1 MMVEYRDKLKKKD
14 DEYNSMQRRYNDIII
29 FQEDKEKKLN
39 KRIDKLKEEKKG
51 LEKEICRMKLG
62 F

>member
-1 MMVEYRDKLKKKD
+1 MIEYRDKLKKKE
-14 DEYNSMQRRYNDIII
+14 DEYNSIWRRYNNIII

-39 KRIDKLKEEKKG
+39 KRIDKLEEEKKG
-51 LEKEICRMKLG
+51 LEEEICKMKLR